1 MKLISP
7 LCSVPTTSPIPM
19 TKRTTTTHHG
29 HWWLLSL
36 SLSLTSN
43 MNRITRVRQMERPDI
58 QELRST
64 SSQSL
69 VFIFFLLFPNGL
81 VKGCLRWWWSSSAY
95 RLGRCWMKWPIGRL
109 AARLPIKW
117 SNLGPGTEWV
127 GGQGIA
133 AAVDKIDG
141 TKTNQA
147 KKTELVQTKS
157 QINK

>member
-1 MKLISP
+1 MKLIST
-7 LCSVPTTSPIPM
+7 LCSVPTTSPTQWPRGRPPRI
-19 TKRTTTTHHG
+19 TVT
-29 HWWLLSL
+29 WWLLSL
-36 SLSLTSN
+36 SLSPSFN
-43 MNRITRVRQMERPDI
+43 MNRITRVRQMEWPDI
-58 QELRST
+58 QELGST

-81 VKGCLRWWWSSSAY
+81 VKGCLRGSSSTAY

-133 AAVDKIDG
+133 VDEIDG

-147 KKTELVQTKS
+147 KKTEFVQTKS